1 MARLCNVVG
10 TAVPTG
16 YTVNREIGCFLS
28 NAGFDP
34 LYLSNYL
41 DQDYAAQGELKNGRV
56 AMLACLGWL
65 VAEVVHLPNKQFSN
79 PVALDAIYQVPVA
92 GWVQILIAIS
102 VVELATF
109 KMVYDPKR
117 AAGQLGFDPLK
128 MDSPTMRLKEV
139 KNGRLA
145 MIGIS
150 TWPHLPAAGLPQAH
164 HCAVGQRRDPL
175 SFPHPPIPSTR
186 LAGWVA

>member
-1 MARLCNVVG
+1 MTLLA
-10 TAVPTG
+10 
-16 YTVNREIGCFLS
+16 
-28 NAGFDP
+28 
-34 LYLSNYL
+34 L
-41 DQDYAAQGELKNGRV
+41 DGRV

-150 TWPHLPAAGLPQAH
+150 TLVLSERVPCLTIAGMVRIALVVC
-164 HCAVGQRRDPL
+164 HC
-175 SFPHPPIPSTR
+175 FHF
-186 LAGWVA
+186 